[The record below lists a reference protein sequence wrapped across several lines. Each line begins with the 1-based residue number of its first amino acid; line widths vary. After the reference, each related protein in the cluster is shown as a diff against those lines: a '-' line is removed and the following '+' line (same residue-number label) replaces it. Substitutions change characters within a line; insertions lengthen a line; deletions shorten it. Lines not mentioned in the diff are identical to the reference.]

1 MEDFISRICY
11 ETNPTKQKQIII
23 HFMNETNFAHPI
35 IQPVLEELKITPSE
49 LEAKIFLIEKKPA
62 NDSANVSIYHQEAR
76 RLAKIEIIAEFM
88 QAKGIFIQDFQKII
102 KKNYYI
108 SKKNNCSYKSI
119 LESEPD
125 IPLSVPLN
133 QNIAS
138 QRQISQLKKKL
149 ERLLKVSDNI
159 KQLKIEEEKRKF
171 EVAKELEE
179 KTEKIKQAQIL
190 QEEERNKKIQEK
202 DFKRQVKLRKKY
214 EVKHRQQIDTNETKA
229 LEDKKNLEK
238 SKRHDRSKTT
248 LNIRNMN
255 EIQE

>member
-102 KKNYYI
+102 KKTI
-108 SKKNNCSYKSI
+108 I
-119 LESEPD
+119 F
-125 IPLSVPLN
+125 
-133 QNIAS
+133 
-138 QRQISQLKKKL
+138 QRTTTA
-149 ERLLKVSDNI
+149 V
-159 KQLKIEEEKRKF
+159 
-171 EVAKELEE
+171 
-179 KTEKIKQAQIL
+179 
-190 QEEERNKKIQEK
+190 
-202 DFKRQVKLRKKY
+202 
-214 EVKHRQQIDTNETKA
+214 TKA
-229 LEDKKNLEK
+229 
-238 SKRHDRSKTT
+238 S
-248 LNIRNMN
+248 
-255 EIQE
+255 